1 MAAPK
6 PRTGCRHAEDA
17 GNGRV
22 RPCFLIDGH
31 QGDHKLRWFEPARE
45 IAEGDI
51 VYAPPNAGDA
61 AHVKATRTR
70 G

>member
-1 MAAPK
+1 MAVPE

-22 RPCFLIDGH
+22 RPCFLVAGH
-31 QGDHKLRWFEPARE
+31 QGDHKPRWFEPARE
-45 IAEGDI
+45 VVEGDI
-51 VYAPPNAGDA
+51 VYTPADPGDRRHA
-61 AHVKATRTR
+61 ETTRSS